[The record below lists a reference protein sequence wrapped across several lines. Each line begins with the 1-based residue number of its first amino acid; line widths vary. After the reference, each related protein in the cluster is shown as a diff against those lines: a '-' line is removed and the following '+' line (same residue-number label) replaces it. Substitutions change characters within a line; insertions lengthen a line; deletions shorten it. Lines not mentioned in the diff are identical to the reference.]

1 MLVVYFIHNFSRHY
15 TATACAYSCQHHLWR
30 HAGVGE
36 FGEKGPW
43 LLWAEKKFSQK
54 IATMCTLSCRE
65 FSWKTAKNCMQ

>member
-36 FGEKGPW
+36 FGEKGAMAFVGRKEIFTENRNNVYINLP
-43 LLWAEKKFSQK
+43 
-54 IATMCTLSCRE
+54 
-65 FSWKTAKNCMQ
+65 